1 MSINSHLRL
10 FRKKRKS
17 YHKGEIELL
26 FVRFLCSRNG
36 VSIDIGANKGNY
48 SLELSKHSKKVIC
61 IEPNQAFNSYLK
73 KMPSNCEVQ
82 NFAITNKKEN
92 IYLHA
97 PISKGRLKY
106 NTAFISTEENIQDLQ
121 LISKVKAKSLDD
133 FMNEKVAMVKI
144 DVEGGEMDVL
154 NSGRNL
160 IDAQRPNFLI
170 ESLTKDEL
178 RNQIDFFKAYNYV
191 ALKIIRDDIFFVSS
205 DEIFNNCREV
215 DRNTI
220 FIPA

>member
-17 YHKGEIELL
+17 Y
-26 FVRFLCSRNG
+26 
-36 VSIDIGANKGNY
+36 
-48 SLELSKHSKKVIC
+48 HSKKVIC

-191 ALKIIRDDIFFVSS
+191 AFVSS